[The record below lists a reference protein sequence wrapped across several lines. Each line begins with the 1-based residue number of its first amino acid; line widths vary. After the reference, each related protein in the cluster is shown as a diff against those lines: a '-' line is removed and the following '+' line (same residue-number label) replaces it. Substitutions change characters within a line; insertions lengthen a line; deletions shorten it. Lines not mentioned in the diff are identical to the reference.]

1 MSVID
6 HNITIYGKG
15 LLKRPFISLKD
26 FVRSIVNLTTYKQ
39 KKTFEVFNQYT
50 ELLCIKDLGATICS
64 AAKKKGSK
72 STVKIIKNTSSLHN
86 EFLLHRISE
95 IPIFIE
101 NTDTFLFEIF
111 VIASLFSDEL
121 KFPIKAI
128 QNDVFVWF
136 LGVGSGPLA
145 RSLSP

>member
-50 ELLCIKDLGATICS
+50 ELLCIKNLGAIICS
-64 AAKKKGSK
+64 AAKKWL
-72 STVKIIKNTSSLHN
+72 KICC
-86 EFLLHRISE
+86 
-95 IPIFIE
+95 
-101 NTDTFLFEIF
+101 
-111 VIASLFSDEL
+111 
-121 KFPIKAI
+121 
-128 QNDVFVWF
+128 
-136 LGVGSGPLA
+136 
-145 RSLSP
+145 

>member
-50 ELLCIKDLGATICS
+50 ELLCIKNLGAIICS
-64 AAKKKGSK
+64 AAKKNGSK
-72 STVKIIKNTSSLHN
+72 SAVKLIKNPRVEKETHQMQMEN
-86 EFLLHRISE
+86 KKFLKI
-95 IPIFIE
+95 
-101 NTDTFLFEIF
+101 
-111 VIASLFSDEL
+111 L
-121 KFPIKAI
+121 KSKPIKFSREI
-128 QNDVFVWF
+128 NFTLKDLF
-136 LGVGSGPLA
+136 LI
-145 RSLSP
+145 RKK